1 MKGFAMD
8 KFTKMV
14 PIVLGSGIFLMTFF
28 ETLGKAFTGVEYSTG
43 DWIFFFFRIVLS
55 VVLIVAGVK

>member
-1 MKGFAMD
+1 MD

-14 PIVLGSGIFLMTFF
+14 SIVLGSGIFLMTFF
-28 ETLGKAFTGVEYSTG
+28 ETLDKAFTGVEYSTG
-43 DWIFFFFRIVLS
+43 DWIFFLFRIVLS